1 MKNYVFLGTTLNH
14 AESKILIS
22 LSQQKKQVLNSDSS
36 DCVQS
41 DSESTELLKD
51 YVDRGCEANPEEDG
65 NNLEEAFLSISTAP
79 SGALKEHYH
88 EVYPV
93 FL

>member
-1 MKNYVFLGTTLNH
+1 MYSVGFRKY
-14 AESKILIS
+14 
-22 LSQQKKQVLNSDSS
+22 
-36 DCVQS
+36 
-41 DSESTELLKD
+41 TELLKD
-51 YVDRGCEANPEEDG
+51 YVDRGCEANPEDG

-79 SGALKEHYH
+79 SGALKKHYH